1 MTRKAMKGNSS
12 HANGAR
18 IERGVLDFIHTT
30 FPILV
35 TSSCPWKRSVL
46 QIWFSPVLDICQCWC
61 LPIFFMTP

>member
-12 HANGAR
+12 HANRAR

-35 TSSCPWKRSVL
+35 TSSLPLEEV
-46 QIWFSPVLDICQCWC
+46 SPPNMV
-61 LPIFFMTP
+61 